1 MKKILFVCTGN
12 TCRSQ
17 MAEGIANSLSW
28 ISFSAGTNP
37 EINVNPHAIEVMNEI
52 GLNISNHYPKLIDEI
67 NLNEIDVIMTVC
79 SNADKNC
86 PTFPGFSGQKLHY
99 SFDDPEDIIGTKQEI
114 LSVFR
119 RVRNEIMTHIKSTI
133 I

>member
-1 MKKILFVCTGN
+1 MIKILFICTGN

-86 PTFPGFSGQKLHY
+86 PTFAEFSGQKLHY
-99 SFDDPEDIIGTKQEI
+99 SFDDPTDVIGTKEEI

-119 RVRNEIMTHIKSTI
+119 QVRNEIMTHIKSTI
-133 I
+133 N